1 MTAVREGLLR
11 SVPFKVVRAADE
23 QVDDGL
29 TLEGYAAVFGQA
41 TEIDSWEGAFSET
54 IRKGAFRKTI
64 RERTPVMQFDHG
76 RHPLVGSI
84 PIGAIQ
90 DLREDEQGLFVSAR
104 LSDNWLIEPVRQAI
118 AEGSIDGMSF
128 RFGVVR
134 EEWRDSAGKLVRPE
148 ELGQLLW
155 SPGERGPLQR
165 ELIEL
170 RVAELGPVVFP
181 AYDGTSVGV
190 RAREVATLI
199 TRDQGLRREVRA
211 GLARDASV
219 LPAAEADDLADPE
232 VRREVARALL
242 FGDSKTSDAP
252 PGDGYPS
259 DPQPRRSAGFAH
271 DPGAP
276 PTVGHPPTAPDAP
289 PSDGHPSPTTTS
301 TDRLRAQIREIK
313 DLMAERLATIE
324 EN

>member
-11 SVPFKVVRAADE
+11 SVPFKVVRAVDE

-29 TLEGYAAVFGQA
+29 TLEGYAAVFGQG
-41 TEIDSWEGAFSET
+41 TEIDSWEGSFSET

-76 RHPLVGSI
+76 KHPLVGSI

-90 DLREDEQGLFVSAR
+90 DLREDDQGLFVSAR

-134 EEWRDSAGKLVRPE
+134 EEWRDGAGKLVRPE

-155 SPGERGPLQR
+155 SPGDRGPLQR

-199 TRDQGLRREVRA
+199 SRDQGLQREVRA
-211 GLARDASV
+211 GLARDASA
-219 LPAAEADDLADPE
+219 LPAAEADDLADPD

-242 FGDSKTSDAP
+242 FGDSKISDVP
-252 PGDGYPS
+252 PGDGHPS
-259 DPQPRRSAGFAH
+259 DPQPRRSAGLSH
-271 DPGAP
+271 DQGAP
-276 PTVGHPPTAPDAP
+276 PNVGHPPTTPDAP

-313 DLMAERLATIE
+313 DLMAERLKTIE